1 MISLRLEHL
10 GFAFPGGGARVVDD
24 ISLELSPGEFFC
36 LLGPS
41 GSGKSTLLRLIGG
54 YRAPD
59 AGRVWMHGREITN
72 LAPEKR
78 KMGMVFQNYALFPH
92 LAALENVAF
101 GLRVQGMS
109 RLERDA
115 KAREMLGWVG
125 LTPAE
130 FERLP
135 AQLSGGQQQ
144 RVALA
149 RALAFGPDLL
159 MLDEPFANLDRTL
172 RERLRE
178 ELRELQQR
186 LEITTILVT
195 HDRDEALALGD
206 RLAVLHQGGILQVGT
221 PEDVYRQPRS
231 ATVARFLGHHNVLEA
246 ETARRCGLDGCV
258 LLWPDKLRLR
268 EAGPLGGL
276 VRRTTFAGSHRVI
289 TVRLDAGP
297 ELNVQVAHDNGYR
310 VDQPVSLEIPPEA
323 VTHIDER

>member
-1 MISLRLEHL
+1 
-10 GFAFPGGGARVVDD
+10 VVDD
-24 ISLELSPGEFFC
+24 VSLELSAGEFFC

-54 YRAPD
+54 YRAPN
-59 AGRVWMHGREITN
+59 AGRVWMHGREITS

-92 LAALENVAF
+92 LNAWQNVAF
-101 GLRVQGMS
+101 GLRVQRVS
-109 RLERDA
+109 KPEREA

-125 LTPAE
+125 LTSDE
-130 FERLP
+130 FGRLP

-172 RERLRE
+172 RERLRD
-178 ELRELQQR
+178 ELREVQQR
-186 LEITTILVT
+186 LGITTILVT

-206 RLAVLHQGGILQVGT
+206 RIAMLHQGRLLQIGT
-221 PEDVYRQPRS
+221 PEEVYRQPCDV
-231 ATVARFLGHHNVLEA
+231 TVARFLGHRNVLE
-246 ETARRCGLDGCV
+246 TAAARLCGLDECV

-268 EAGPLGGL
+268 EDGGL
-276 VRRTTFAGSHRVI
+276 SGAVRRITFAGSHSV
-289 TVRLDAGP
+289 VLLRLDGGP
-297 ELNVQVAHDNGYR
+297 ELHVHAAHDSGYR
-310 VDQPVSLEIPPEA
+310 VGQRVGLTIPPEA
-323 VTHIDER
+323 ITRIKEADL